1 MEGMDIS
8 SSNIDMYG
16 NNSNQNNSLQ
26 KNMDTISLENPTL
39 SYIPSKLITSTSE
52 MVTIQEIRNAMK
64 SFKIVYPNKDE
75 IPLIKIKDENYL
87 ESGERIVD
95 YVGLLTQY
103 DDNKFNICIIC
114 KKYNNKY
121 YCNDCNKNICNIC
134 HKNCISNNH
143 KQIDLSKEFNTIS
156 NYIKNIREIFEKD
169 CILTKN
175 KKDNNEKQT
184 NNYNSFD
191 EYEMNNEIEK
201 KPKDYTYDILLIEAI
216 IDKDYTNYF
225 HYQNIEECFNYL
237 VRKSAINSISEK
249 SNKQNDFEF
258 KKNEIDIDED
268 SEDNNDYITIKYKI
282 IKGDRKIKIFG
293 KEFCNKYKNICKI
306 IYENKKYKLKEYF
319 ELNKI
324 ETKNIFEI
332 KLTKIN
338 RIKEAKNIF
347 DRCYALISLPDISK
361 WNTNNVN
368 DMSYMFY
375 GCSSLES
382 LPDISKWNTNNVTN
396 MNSMFG
402 GCELLKLLPD
412 WYNF

>member
-1 MEGMDIS
+1 ME
-8 SSNIDMYG
+8 
-16 NNSNQNNSLQ
+16 
-26 KNMDTISLENPTL
+26 TISLENPTL
-39 SYIPSKLITSTSE
+39 SYIPTKLITSTSE

-143 KQIDLSKEFNTIS
+143 ILIDLSEKFNTIS

-175 KKDNNEKQT
+175 KNNNNEKQN

-293 KEFCNKYKNICKI
+293 KEFCNKYKNICNICREKCI
-306 IYENKKYKLKEYF
+306 SNNHFLIGLSKQFNTISKYIKNIREIFEKDFILTKNKKDNNQKQ
-319 ELNKI
+319 
-324 ETKNIFEI
+324 
-332 KLTKIN
+332 
-338 RIKEAKNIF
+338 
-347 DRCYALISLPDISK
+347 
-361 WNTNNVN
+361 TNNYN
-368 DMSYMFY
+368 SFAEYEM
-375 GCSSLES
+375 
-382 LPDISKWNTNNVTN
+382 NN
-396 MNSMFG
+396 
-402 GCELLKLLPD
+402 EIEKKPK
-412 WYNF
+412 

>member
-143 KQIDLSKEFNTIS
+143 
-156 NYIKNIREIFEKD
+156 
-169 CILTKN
+169 IL
-175 KKDNNEKQT
+175 
-184 NNYNSFD
+184 
-191 EYEMNNEIEK
+191 
-201 KPKDYTYDILLIEAI
+201 
-216 IDKDYTNYF
+216 
-225 HYQNIEECFNYL
+225 
-237 VRKSAINSISEK
+237 
-249 SNKQNDFEF
+249 
-258 KKNEIDIDED
+258 
-268 SEDNNDYITIKYKI
+268 
-282 IKGDRKIKIFG
+282 
-293 KEFCNKYKNICKI
+293 
-306 IYENKKYKLKEYF
+306 
-319 ELNKI
+319 
-324 ETKNIFEI
+324 
-332 KLTKIN
+332 
-338 RIKEAKNIF
+338 
-347 DRCYALISLPDISK
+347 
-361 WNTNNVN
+361 
-368 DMSYMFY
+368 
-375 GCSSLES
+375 
-382 LPDISKWNTNNVTN
+382 
-396 MNSMFG
+396 
-402 GCELLKLLPD
+402 
-412 WYNF
+412 

>member
-114 KKYNNKY
+114 KKYNNEY

-143 KQIDLSKEFNTIS
+143 ILIDLSEKFNTIS

-169 CILTKN
+169 FTLTKN
-175 KKDNNEKQT
+175 KKDYNEKQT

-201 KPKDYTYDILLIEAI
+201 KPKDYTYDILLIESI
-216 IDKDYTNYF
+216 IDKNYKNYF
-225 HYQNIEECFNYL
+225 HYKNIEDCFNYL
-237 VRKSAINSISEK
+237 VRKYAINSISEN
-249 SNKQNDFEF
+249 SNNQNDFELE
-258 KKNEIDIDED
+258 KNEIDINED
-268 SEDNNDYITIKYKI
+268 FEDNNDYITIKYKI
-282 IKGDRKIKIFG
+282 IEGNSNIKIFG
-293 KEFCNKYKNICKI
+293 KKFSNKYKNKCKI
-306 IYENKKYKLKEYF
+306 IYKNKNYKLKEYF
-319 ELNKI
+319 K
-324 ETKNIFEI
+324 
-332 KLTKIN
+332 
-338 RIKEAKNIF
+338 
-347 DRCYALISLPDISK
+347 
-361 WNTNNVN
+361 
-368 DMSYMFY
+368 
-375 GCSSLES
+375 
-382 LPDISKWNTNNVTN
+382 
-396 MNSMFG
+396 
-402 GCELLKLLPD
+402 
-412 WYNF
+412 